1 MATDN
6 EANLVNGDCRG
17 PHHPQQYWSTL
28 LYLASCLHP
37 KKLLK
42 SREEKWVQI
51 AVLLH
56 GLKRSGLEE
65 STALQKSFQ
74 LPLGEKVRS
83 NMLWRLY
90 FSKVLTLLV
99 LRIPW
104 ELWSPQEPLPTALAQ
119 QRQKSLQRKRTWTL
133 VSLPVEAEGPHFPLS
148 ALSYLRPIV

>member
-1 MATDN
+1 MGN

-17 PHHPQQYWSTL
+17 PHHPQKYWSTL

-37 KKLLK
+37 VKRLE

-65 STALQKSFQ
+65 NTALQKSFQ

-90 FSKVLTLLV
+90 FSKVLRLFV
-99 LRIPW
+99 LRVPW
-104 ELWSPQEPLPTALAQ
+104 ELWSHQEPLPTALAQ
-119 QRQKSLQRKRTWTL
+119 QRQKVFRGKER
-133 VSLPVEAEGPHFPLS
+133 GPLS
-148 ALSYLRPIV
+148 LCL